1 MCTMPETPAP
11 QLDVAIVN
19 WNSGDLL
26 RDCIAA
32 LAKAAARV
40 QIKVVVVDNHS
51 SDGSCDGLRI
61 DGLDVDVL
69 RNAVNRGFGAAS
81 NQAAA
86 QGKAPFLLILNPDT
100 RVAPDTLE
108 LVLAYMT
115 KPENA
120 SVGIV
125 GVRLVDDAGSTQRTC
140 ARAPTFWRL
149 LAQAAGVDRL
159 LAPAVRPHFMTE
171 WDHADTRPVDQ
182 VMGAFLLI
190 RRSLFERLGGF
201 DERFFVYYEDVD
213 LCVRAAQTGASTV
226 HFAGASAW
234 HKGGGTTDRVRDR
247 RLFYF
252 LRSQVQYAGK
262 HFGRGQALAV
272 LTAALLGN
280 IPIRVIRGLASFSL
294 RDARQALRGGIL
306 LVSHLPRLVSALGP
320 TSTRK
325 QHGSPP

>member
-1 MCTMPETPAP
+1 MPEAPAP

-26 RDCIAA
+26 RDCLAA
-32 LAKAAARV
+32 LARAGARMQV
-40 QIKVVVVDNHS
+40 KVVVVDNNS
-51 SDGSCDGLRI
+51 SDGSCDGLAVTN
-61 DGLDVDVL
+61 LDLQVL
-69 RNAVNRGFGAAS
+69 RNSLNRGFGAAS

-108 LVLAYMT
+108 LALAYMT
-115 KPENA
+115 NPQNA

-125 GVRLVDDAGSTQRTC
+125 GVRLVDDAGITQRTC
-140 ARAPTFWRL
+140 ARAPTFPRL
-149 LAQAAGVDRL
+149 LAQAAGIDRL

-213 LCVRAAQTGASTV
+213 LCVRAAQAGAAIV

-294 RDARQALRGGIL
+294 RDARQALRGGML
-306 LVSHLPRLVSALGP
+306 LLSDVPKVVAALGP
-320 TSTRK
+320 KSMRK